1 MSRSKLLKL
10 GFYRSVSCT
19 AVKRLFKKNWSELI
33 MNPQIDLSYST
44 PSTMVVGDSVAAGLI
59 LVLEEIVQNT

>member
-19 AVKRLFKKNWSELI
+19 PVKRLLKKNWSELI